1 MGLLDFFKSEKRH
14 SNFLASANIFGN
26 TTSGVNVSEKSSI
39 GLTAV
44 WAAVRLLSE
53 TIASLPKNV
62 YKIDKNNSK
71 FIDYPNPLNTL
82 ISRTPSPQYTIYN
95 FIETMMTNLLLWG
108 NAYAHIIRNGGAR
121 AVELRI
127 IPPEIV
133 EPFKSEDDGLI
144 YYKIK
149 DSNILASKE
158 ILHIVGLSFD
168 GVKGQSPIQA
178 CQQALGIGMASQQ
191 FGANFF
197 GRGANLSGVLEHPAR
212 LSDDAANRLRDSWN
226 SRFSGIQNSHQ
237 TAILEEGVKF
247 KPIGMPL
254 ADAQFIETRRFSVE
268 EIARIYRV
276 PNHLINDLSK
286 SSFNNIEQQS
296 LEFSKFSLSPYLVSW
311 EEELNRK
318 LLPERE
324 LKTHFF
330 KFSTRELLRS
340 DATSRADY
348 YTKLF
353 NIGVLSINDIR
364 DQEDLNKIENGDKH
378 FIPLNLG
385 DINNNNNNDNN
396 GE

>member
-53 TIASLPKNV
+53 TIASLPINV

-82 ISRTPSPQYTIYN
+82 ISSSPSPQYTRYN

-108 NAYAHIIRNGGAR
+108 NAYAHIVRNGGAR

-127 IPPEIV
+127 IPPDIV

-197 GRGANLSGVLEHPAR
+197 GRGANLSGVL
-212 LSDDAANRLRDSWN
+212 
-226 SRFSGIQNSHQ
+226 
-237 TAILEEGVKF
+237 V
-247 KPIGMPL
+247 PI
-254 ADAQFIETRRFSVE
+254 
-268 EIARIYRV
+268 
-276 PNHLINDLSK
+276 
-286 SSFNNIEQQS
+286 
-296 LEFSKFSLSPYLVSW
+296 
-311 EEELNRK
+311 
-318 LLPERE
+318 
-324 LKTHFF
+324 
-330 KFSTRELLRS
+330 
-340 DATSRADY
+340 
-348 YTKLF
+348 
-353 NIGVLSINDIR
+353 
-364 DQEDLNKIENGDKH
+364 
-378 FIPLNLG
+378 
-385 DINNNNNNDNN
+385 
-396 GE
+396 

>member
-53 TIASLPKNV
+53 TIASLPINV

-82 ISRTPSPQYTIYN
+82 ISRTPSPQYTRYN

-168 GVKGQSPIQA
+168 CLKGQSPIQA

-340 DATSRADY
+340 DATCRADY

>member
-53 TIASLPKNV
+53 TIASLPINV

-82 ISRTPSPQYTIYN
+82 ISSSPSPQYTRYN

>member
-53 TIASLPKNV
+53 TIASLPINV

-82 ISRTPSPQYTIYN
+82 ISRTPSPQYTRYN